1 MIMKIRTNY
10 SLKKINT
17 FGVDHNAKFFL
28 SINNSDDIINF
39 INYPNY
45 QKEKKLILGGGSNI
59 LFTKDFD
66 GVVLYN
72 NIKGIEII
80 YQDEDK
86 IKLKVGSG
94 ESWDDFV
101 SYCVDNKWYGIENLS
116 LIPGSVGAAP
126 IQNIGAYGVE
136 VKNFISQVNGID
148 LIENQPKKF
157 NQNACNFKY
166 RNSIFKEKLKNNFFV
181 TSVEFELYKK
191 SDFNLSY
198 KDLTHLKTTDL
209 TLLEVRNEI
218 IKIRNK
224 KLPNPKEIGNAGSFF
239 KNPIVNQKTFNNLNN
254 KYHDLVFIK
263 MDNKKYKIPAAWLI
277 EKCGWKGFSDKSV
290 GVYKNHALVLVNNS
304 SNSGQDI
311 KDLSEKIQINVKEN
325 FSISLEAEVN
335 II

>member
-80 YQDEDK
+80 YQDEAK

-94 ESWDDFV
+94 ECWDDFV

-136 VKNFISQVNGID
+136 IKNFISQVNGIN
-148 LIENQPKKF
+148 LVKKQSKNF
-157 NQNACNFKY
+157 NQKSCNFKY

-191 SDFNLSY
+191 PDFNLSY
-198 KDLTHLKTTDL
+198 KDLTHLKNTAL
-209 TLLEVRNEI
+209 TLSELRNEI

-239 KNPIVNQKTFNNLNN
+239 KNPIVNQKIFNNLN
-254 KYHDLVFIK
+254 KEYHDLIFFI
-263 MDNKKYKIPAAWLI
+263 MDKKKYKIPAAWLI